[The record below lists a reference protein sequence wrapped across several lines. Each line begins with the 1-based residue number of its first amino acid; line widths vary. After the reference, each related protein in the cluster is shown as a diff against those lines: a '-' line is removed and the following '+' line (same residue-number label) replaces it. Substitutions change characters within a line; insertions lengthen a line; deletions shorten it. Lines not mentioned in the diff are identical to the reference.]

1 MTASKNEI
9 RRNVKALKK
18 SLDDSYRKK
27 AAASVLTLLLQCDEI
42 ANCRNIL
49 LYHALP
55 DELPTRG
62 IIEAFREKG
71 LRTFLP
77 RVAGDDLEVVEFTGS
92 NISTGAF
99 GIEEPIGKDSGI
111 GVIDAAIVP
120 GVAFDRSGNRLGRG
134 KGYYDRLLRNA
145 KCHKI
150 GVAFKCQIV
159 DEVPHEPHDIT
170 MDMIITDEEIIRPLK
185 A

>member
-99 GIEEPIGKDSGI
+99 GIEEPMGKDSGI

-120 GVAFDRSGNRLGRG
+120 GVAFDRHGNRLGRG
-134 KGYYDRLLRNA
+134 RGYYDRLLARLGRA
-145 KCHKI
+145 GVPTI
-150 GVAFKCQIV
+150 GVCFDFQKLDAIPA
-159 DEVPHEPHDIT
+159 ETHDIAVG
-170 MDMIITDEEIIRPLK
+170 EVL
-185 A
+185 